1 VGETDVWLGCGDR
14 LVAKLQPGAAWD
26 VRFAV
31 TLHPA
36 KHMHRAVR
44 LAKSLQ
50 LTTGLLFPV
59 VGSLSPGA
67 IQPDLDCYSPL
78 VAANP
83 EQRAAVQN
91 IVAGV
96 AGTAPYVVFGPPG
109 TGKTVTLVEAIKQVW
124 LHHPDSHILATA
136 PSNTAADLLAER
148 LLEDIP
154 GNEMLR
160 LHANSRK
167 RISVPSSIEKVSNFR
182 DDGFTFPCITTLA
195 GYRVIVTTLVTA
207 GRLVSAQ
214 FPEAHFQHIF
224 IDEAGQVTVA
234 CSATIS
240 PCRPPSRR
248 R

>member
-1 VGETDVWLGCGDR
+1 M
-14 LVAKLQPGAAWD
+14 AKLQPGAAWD

-31 TLHPA
+31 TLHPS

-44 LAKSLQ
+44 LAQSLQ
-50 LTTGLLFPV
+50 LTSGPLFPGP
-59 VGSLSPGA
+59 GSLRPGA
-67 IQPDLDCYSPL
+67 AQPELDCYSPL

-83 EQRAAVQN
+83 EQRAAVQT
-91 IVAGV
+91 IVSGLAG
-96 AGTAPYVVFGPPG
+96 AAPYVVFGPPG

-154 GNEMLR
+154 APEMLR

-167 RISVPSSIEKVSNFR
+167 RVSVPPSIEQVSNFR
-182 DDGFTFPCITTLA
+182 DDGFTFPCLTTLA
-195 GYRVIVTTLVTA
+195 GYRIIVTTLVTA

-214 FPEAHFQHIF
+214 FPENHFQHVF
-224 IDEAGQVTVA
+224 IDEAGQVTCVA
-234 CSATIS
+234 CSVTPS
-240 PCRPPSRR
+240 PRPASQRPRSP
-248 R
+248 